1 MRRNISLLI
10 AFAITLLL
18 GFAVPTGQALSE
30 PQPGELPPGPDKATF
45 APGRI
50 LVKVEDNAPAGAIA
64 SVNRENDARVEDT
77 IPHSGVSVVDLPADL
92 SVNEAVELYEASPQ
106 VEYAEPDYKVT
117 LAQSTLAPDDPGFSN
132 MYGLNNTGQT
142 GGTPDADIDAPEAWS
157 ATTGRPD
164 TVVAVIDTGVD
175 INHPDLNDNIWTN
188 PDELAGNGIDD
199 DGNHYVDD
207 VHGWDFANDDASVF
221 DSAADDKH
229 GTHVAGTI
237 AAEGGNGVGVAGV
250 TWQAKIMPLKFISPG
265 HGYVSDA
272 AEALRYAVDEGI
284 NISNHSY
291 GYYDYCDNLCF
302 SKTLR
307 DAVDYAAGNG
317 HLVVAAA
324 MNGGSDWVGDDN
336 DQNPVYPASHEGVND
351 GANVISVAASDQRD
365 ALTSFSNYGLKS
377 VDLAAPGQSIYS
389 TYPNNTYGNGTGTS
403 MATPHVAG
411 VAALVKAQN
420 PDLDAA
426 GIKARILEAVDKKA
440 SLEGNTVS
448 GGRLNAGRV
457 LGVAPMITTWRPTQ
471 GAKIRDRTPII
482 RMTVEDDETEL
493 TADRIE
499 LYLDGKQRMGFTYDQ
514 TNDTLAYRSGR
525 LSFRRHSVDVV
536 VRNAEGL
543 EEETCTWAFRV
554 MRRR

>member
-1 MRRNISLLI
+1 MRREIGFLI
-10 AFAITLLL
+10 ASSTTVLL
-18 GFAVPTGQALSE
+18 GLVVPAGQALSE
-30 PQPGELPPGPDKATF
+30 SQAGPDKVAF
-45 APGRI
+45 APDRI
-50 LVKVEDNAPAGAIA
+50 LVKVEDSAPAGSIA
-64 SVNRENDARVEDT
+64 SINRETDASVEDR
-77 IPHSGVSVVDLPADL
+77 IPNSGVSVVDLPADL
-92 SVNEAVELYEASPQ
+92 SVKEAVELYEASPQ
-106 VEYAEPDYKVT
+106 VDYAEPDYKVS

-175 INHPDLNDNIWTN
+175 ISHPDLNDNIWTN
-188 PDELAGNGIDD
+188 PDEIAGNGVDD
-199 DGNHYVDD
+199 DGNHYIDD
-207 VHGWDFANDDASVF
+207 AHGWDFANDDASVF
-221 DSAADDKH
+221 DSATDDGH
-229 GTHVAGTI
+229 GTHVAGTM
-237 AAEGGNGVGVAGV
+237 AAEGDNGVGVAGV
-250 TWQAKIMPLKFISPG
+250 TWNVKIMPLKFISPG
-265 HGYVSDA
+265 KGYVSDA
-272 AEALRYAVDEGI
+272 AEALRYAVAEGVK
-284 NISNHSY
+284 ISNHSY
-291 GYYDYCDNLCF
+291 GYYDYCGGCF

-336 DQNPVYPASHEGVND
+336 DQNPVYPASHD

-365 ALTSFSNYGLKS
+365 ALTSFSNYGATS

-389 TYPNNTYGNGTGTS
+389 TYPSNTYGNGTGTS

-420 PDLDAA
+420 PDLDAV
-426 GIKARILEAVDKKA
+426 GVKARILETVDEKT
-440 SLEGNTVS
+440 SLEGKTVS
-448 GGRLNAGRV
+448 GGRLNAGRA
-457 LGVAPMITTWRPTQ
+457 LGVAPMITDWRPRHN
-471 GAKIRDRTPII
+471 ARIRDRTPNV
-482 RMTVEDDETEL
+482 RMTLEDHEAEL

-499 LYLDGKQRMGFTYDQ
+499 VYIDGQRRWDFTYDQ
-514 TNDTLAYRSGR
+514 TNDTLAYRTGR
-525 LSFRRHSVDVV
+525 LSFRRHSVRVV

-543 EEETCTWAFRV
+543 EEETRSWAFRV

>member
-1 MRRNISLLI
+1 MRHNLSRLI
-10 AFAITLLL
+10 ALSIIVLL
-18 GFAVPTGQALSE
+18 GFTVPIGQALSE
-30 PQPGELPPGPDKATF
+30 PQPVPDKVAF

-50 LVKVEDNAPAGAIA
+50 LVKVEDSAPAGAIA
-64 SVNRENDARVEDT
+64 SVNRENDARVEDK

-106 VEYAEPDYKVT
+106 VEYAEPDYEVT
-117 LAQSTLAPDDPGFSN
+117 LAQSALAPNDPGFSN
-132 MYGLNNTGQT
+132 MYGLNNAGQT

-157 ATTGRPD
+157 ATTGKPD

-175 INHPDLNDNIWTN
+175 IYHPDLNDNIWTN
-188 PDELAGNGIDD
+188 PDEIAGNGIDD
-199 DGNHYVDD
+199 DANRYVDD

-237 AAEGGNGVGVAGV
+237 AAEGDNGMGVAGV

-265 HGYVSDA
+265 KGYVSDA
-272 AEALRYAVDEGI
+272 AEALRYAVDEGAK
-284 NISNHSY
+284 ISNHSY
-291 GYYDYCDNLCF
+291 GYYDYCGGCF

-307 DAVDYAAGNG
+307 DAVDYAAGKD

-336 DQNPVYPASHEGVND
+336 DQNPVYPAGHE

-365 ALTSFSNYGLKS
+365 ALTSFSNYGATS

-403 MATPHVAG
+403 MATPHVTG
-411 VAALVKAQN
+411 VAALVEAQN
-420 PDLDAA
+420 PDLDTA
-426 GIKARILEAVDKKA
+426 GIKNRILESVDKKA
-440 SLEGNTVS
+440 SLEGKTVS
-448 GGRLNAGRV
+448 GGRLNAGRAF
-457 LGVAPMITTWRPTQ
+457 GVAPIITTWRPRHNAT
-471 GAKIRDRTPII
+471 IRDRTPTI
-482 RMTVEDDETEL
+482 RMTLEDQEPEL

-499 LYLDGKQRMGFTYDQ
+499 LYIDGTQRWGFTYDQ
-514 TNDTLAYRSGR
+514 TNDTLAYTSGR
-525 LSFRRHSVDVV
+525 LSFSRHSVHAV

-543 EEETCTWAFRV
+543 EVDTRTWEFRV
-554 MRRR
+554 VRRR